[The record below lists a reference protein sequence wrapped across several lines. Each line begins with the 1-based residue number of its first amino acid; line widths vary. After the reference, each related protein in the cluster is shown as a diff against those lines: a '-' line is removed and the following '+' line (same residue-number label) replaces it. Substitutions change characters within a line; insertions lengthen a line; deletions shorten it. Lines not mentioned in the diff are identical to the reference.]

1 MFRADEKT
9 EIGMEIKGENTD
21 LMVAPLLF
29 IPFIENA
36 FKHVEKG
43 KDVRSFIRISFDLMH
58 PDKIIF
64 NVKNK
69 KFSIPSPVIKNS
81 EGIGLANVRKRLN
94 LLYPDRHKLTILNR
108 EDTFEVELILD
119 LK

>member
-1 MFRADEKT
+1 
-9 EIGMEIKGENTD
+9 MEIKGERTD

-43 KDVRSFIRISFDLMH
+43 KDVHSFIRIFFDLVY
-58 PDKIIF
+58 PDKIVF
-64 NVKNK
+64 TVKNK
-69 KFSIPSPVIKNS
+69 KFSSPVPVNGNT

-94 LLYPDRHKLTILNR
+94 LLYPSRHKLTLWDKG
-108 EDTFEVELILD
+108 DTFEVELILE
-119 LK
+119 LQ